1 MKVAISA
8 TGPGMENDMDPR
20 FGRAPYFVIIDS
32 ETGEWT
38 AEPNE
43 AAGASGGAGR
53 SAAAL
58 VAGKGATAVVS
69 ANFGPNALQS
79 LQAADVTP
87 YQATIG
93 SIQDVYRR
101 WKEGLLSEAG

>member
-1 MKVAISA
+1 MKIAISA
-8 TGPGMENDMDPR
+8 TGQDMECDMDPR
-20 FGRAPYFVIIDS
+20 FGRAPFFIIIDS
-32 ETGEWT
+32 ETEEWT
-38 AEPNE
+38 AEENG

-58 VAGKGATAVVS
+58 VAGKGASAVVS

-79 LQAADVTP
+79 LQAAGVTP

-93 SIQDVYRR
+93 SIADVYRR
-101 WKEGLLSEAG
+101 WKEGMLSEAG

>member
-1 MKVAISA
+1 MDQRL
-8 TGPGMENDMDPR
+8 TGWR
-20 FGRAPYFVIIDS
+20 
-32 ETGEWT
+32 
-38 AEPNE
+38 
-43 AAGASGGAGR
+43 
-53 SAAAL
+53 L
-58 VAGKGATAVVS
+58 VS

-87 YQATIG
+87 YQVTIG